1 MDDIDFLLEEEKRNI
16 EEDILKKHTNDKE
29 EADITDSKPK
39 SQDLNK
45 KKKSDLINE
54 FLKLQEVSGGGE
66 WDEKKLKRLNKDE
79 IIKLIANFMNAKINE
94 TETKIIENEET
105 GKPEIVEIKKEGLT
119 GEKLLLVS
127 EGLFQINLAFAGLLE
142 SGSVYF
148 KNRTYDIAL
157 LENFT
162 RKLENRKKDLIII
175 FSQIYCD
182 YKAEL
187 DKYLSPL
194 VQYSIVMFQSAST
207 TIIENLDKKKKEQ
220 KEN

>member
-1 MDDIDFLLEEEKRNI
+1 MDDINFLLDEEKKNI
-16 EEDILKKHTNDKE
+16 EEDILKKHTADKE
-29 EADITDSKPK
+29 EINEPINKPEN
-39 SQDLNK
+39 LNK

-79 IIKLIANFMNAKINE
+79 IIKLIANFMNAKMNE
-94 TETKIIENEET
+94 TETKIIENAET
-105 GKPEIVEIKKEGLT
+105 GKPEIIEIQKEGLS

-162 RKLENRKKDLIII
+162 KKLENRKKDLIII